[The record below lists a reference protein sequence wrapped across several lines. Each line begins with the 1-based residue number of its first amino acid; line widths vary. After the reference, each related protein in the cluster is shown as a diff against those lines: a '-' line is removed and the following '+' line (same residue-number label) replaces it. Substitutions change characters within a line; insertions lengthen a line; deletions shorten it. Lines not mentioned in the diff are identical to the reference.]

1 MAVAA
6 VIVTYNSADVIN
18 SCLEALSKMSPET
31 TTVLVDN
38 ASSDNTVDLARARG
52 GVRLIANAENRGFA
66 AATNQGEKE
75 AGPPHAGESEFI
87 LLLNPDVELLTAVDQ
102 LSESAR
108 RHGLAA
114 GRLVDHAG
122 RTQAGFTLRRFPT
135 PAALVCELFGINRLW
150 PSNPVNRQYRYLDRD
165 LDQPALVE
173 QPAGAFLM
181 VRRDVWKELSG
192 FDEQFYPVWFE
203 DVDFCRRA
211 VDAGYHIA
219 YVPSVIGRHEGGH
232 SVGSIPEGRRATYWC
247 VSLLRYG
254 AKHFQP
260 GAFRWICAAVALS
273 SVPRMVI
280 GMIAGRTLSTVGIY
294 LKIMRFAGHCL
305 VTPGHVRNAAIITL
319 NT

>member
-6 VIVTYNSADVIN
+6 VIVTHNSADVIN
-18 SCLEALSKMSPET
+18 SCLEALSKMDSEVTPI
-31 TTVLVDN
+31 VVDN
-38 ASSDNTVDLARARG
+38 ASSDNTLDLVRSRSR
-52 GVRLIANAENRGFA
+52 VRLIANSENRGFA
-66 AATNQGEKE
+66 AAVNQGVRE
-75 AGPPHAGESEFI
+75 AGACEANQSEFI
-87 LLLNPDVELLTAVDQ
+87 LLLNPDVELLTAVDE
-102 LSESAR
+102 LTESAQ

-150 PSNPVNRQYRYLDRD
+150 PSNPVNRRYRCLDRD
-165 LDQPALVE
+165 LDKPAMVE

-181 VRRDVWKELSG
+181 VRHEVWKRLGG

-211 VDAGYHIA
+211 VDDGYQIA
-219 YVPSVIGRHEGGH
+219 YCPSVIARHEGGH
-232 SVGSIPEGRRATYWC
+232 SVGKVPEGRRATYWC

-254 AKHFQP
+254 AKHFEA
-260 GAFRWICAAVALS
+260 GAFRWICVAVALS
-273 SVPRMVI
+273 SVPRMIV

-294 LKIMRFAGHCL
+294 LKIMQFAGRCL
-305 VTPGHVRNAAIITL
+305 VTPRHVRNAL
-319 NT
+319 FCG

>member
-6 VIVTYNSADVIN
+6 VIVTYNSAGVIN
-18 SCLEALSKMSPET
+18 SCLQALSKMAPAMT
-31 TTVLVDN
+31 PIVVDN
-38 ASSDNTVDLARARG
+38 ASSDNTVELVRACS
-52 GVRLIANAENRGFA
+52 GVRLIENPENRGFA
-66 AATNQGEKE
+66 AAVNQGERE
-75 AGPPHAGESEFI
+75 AGAREASESNFI

-102 LSESAR
+102 LTESAQ

-114 GRLVDHAG
+114 GRLVDPAG

-135 PAALVCELFGINRLW
+135 PAALICELFGINRLW
-150 PSNPVNRQYRYLDRD
+150 PSNPINRRYRCLDRD
-165 LDQPALVE
+165 YDQPAMVE

-181 VRRDVWKELSG
+181 VRRDVWKKLGG

-211 VDAGYHIA
+211 VDAGYQIA
-219 YVPSVIGRHEGGH
+219 YVPSVAARHEGGH
-232 SVGSIPEGRRATYWC
+232 SVGKIPQGRRATYWC

-254 AKHFQP
+254 AKHFQA

-273 SVPRMVI
+273 SVPRMLA
-280 GMIAGRTLSTVGIY
+280 GMIAGRTVSSGRIY

-305 VTPGHVRNAAIITL
+305 VTPKHVRNAPITVI
-319 NT
+319 

>member
-18 SCLEALSKMSPET
+18 SCLDALSKMAPEVT
-31 TTVLVDN
+31 AIIVDN
-38 ASSDNTVDLARARG
+38 ASSDNTLDRVRTRS
-52 GVRLIANAENRGFA
+52 GVRLITNPENRGFA
-66 AATNQGEKE
+66 AAVNQGVRE
-75 AGPPHAGESEFI
+75 ASESDLI
-87 LLLNPDVELLTAVDQ
+87 LLLNPDVETSTAVDQ
-102 LSESAR
+102 LTESAQGY
-108 RHGLAA
+108 GLAA
-114 GRLVDHAG
+114 GRLVDQAG

-150 PSNPVNRQYRYLDRD
+150 PSNPVNRRYRCLDRD
-165 LDQPALVE
+165 YDEPGPVE

-181 VRRDVWKELSG
+181 FHRDVWTKLGG

-211 VDAGYHIA
+211 VDAGYQIE
-219 YVPSVIGRHEGGH
+219 YVPSVMARHKGGH
-232 SVGSIPEGRRATYWC
+232 SVSKIPEDRRATYWC

-260 GAFRWICAAVALS
+260 GAFRGICAAVALS
-273 SVPRMVI
+273 SLPRMVV
-280 GMIAGRTLSTVGIY
+280 GMIAGRTLSSGEIY

-305 VTPGHVRNAAIITL
+305 VTPKHVGDAAVTVV
-319 NT
+319 

>member
-6 VIVTYNSADVIN
+6 VIVTFNSADVID
-18 SCLEALSKMSPET
+18 SCLESLSKMAPQMT
-31 TTVLVDN
+31 PIIVDN
-38 ASSDNTVDLARARG
+38 ASSDQTVGRVRARS
-52 GVRLIANAENRGFA
+52 GVRLIANPENRGFA
-66 AATNQGEKE
+66 AAANQGEKE
-75 AGPPHAGESEFI
+75 AGARAASDGDFI
-87 LLLNPDVELLTAVDQ
+87 LLLNPDVELLTSVDQ
-102 LSESAR
+102 LTESAQ

-114 GRLVDHAG
+114 GRLVDHEG

-135 PAALVCELFGINRLW
+135 PAALACELFGINRLW
-150 PSNPVNRQYRYLDRD
+150 PSNPVNRRYRCLD
-165 LDQPALVE
+165 LDYNQPAMVE

-181 VRRDVWKELSG
+181 VRRDVWKKLGG

-211 VDAGYHIA
+211 MDAGCQIA
-219 YVPSVIGRHEGGH
+219 YVPSVVARHQGGH
-232 SVGSIPEGRRATYWC
+232 SVGRIPEGRRATYWC

-273 SVPRMVI
+273 SIPRMVV
-280 GMIAGRTLSTVGIY
+280 GMMAGRTLSSGGIY

-305 VTPGHVRNAAIITL
+305 VTPKHVRNAAVTVV
-319 NT
+319 

>member
-6 VIVTYNSADVIN
+6 VIVTYNSSDVID
-18 SCLEALSKMSPET
+18 SCLESLSKMAPEMT
-31 TTVLVDN
+31 PIIVDN
-38 ASSDNTVDLARARG
+38 ASSDQTVDFVRARS
-52 GVRLIANAENRGFA
+52 GVRIIANPENRGFA
-66 AATNQGEKE
+66 AAANQGARE
-75 AGPPHAGESEFI
+75 ANESDFI
-87 LLLNPDVELLTAVDQ
+87 LLLNPDVELLASIDQ
-102 LSESAR
+102 LTESAQ

-114 GRLVDHAG
+114 GRLVDEAG

-150 PSNPVNRQYRYLDRD
+150 PSNPVNRRYRCLDLD

-181 VRRDVWKELSG
+181 IRRDVWKKLGG

-211 VDAGYHIA
+211 VEAGCQIA
-219 YVPSVIGRHEGGH
+219 YVPSVVARHAGGH
-232 SVGSIPEGRRATYWC
+232 SVGMVPEGRRATYWC

-260 GAFRWICAAVALS
+260 GAFRGICAAVAVS
-273 SVPRMVI
+273 SIPRMVV
-280 GMIAGRTLSTVGIY
+280 GMIASRTLSSGGFY

-305 VTPGHVRNAAIITL
+305 VTPKHVKNAAVMVG
-319 NT
+319 